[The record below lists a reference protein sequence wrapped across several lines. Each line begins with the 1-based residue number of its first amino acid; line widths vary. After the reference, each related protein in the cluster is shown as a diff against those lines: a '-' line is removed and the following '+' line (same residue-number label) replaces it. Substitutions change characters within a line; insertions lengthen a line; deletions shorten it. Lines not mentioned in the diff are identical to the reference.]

1 MFNNVITKN
10 IPRKM
15 LVLDV
20 GARDGLCEPFSNF
33 DKSTVTPILVEPD
46 KDEAK
51 RLSKVK
57 DNDSEIILP
66 YALWDKSG
74 ELTLNINKSPGTSSI
89 FKPNFEELDKFPE
102 CDRFLNEKKVK
113 LEGKTICELVAN
125 GVINDIDF
133 MKVDVQGGELQVIRG
148 GGEFL
153 KDNLIGIEVEVE
165 FLEMYKNQP
174 LFGDVEKYIRTHLG
188 LELWDIKKY
197 YWKYKTKKNMGAS
210 TKGRVI
216 FADVLF
222 FRPLTGIDDWL
233 SEFTLENANEKL
245 YMLLL
250 TLSVYGYYDYIE
262 ALLES
267 EVGMKYLDVESHKH
281 FSDFLEKNDNQLVK
295 NKYKSFFV
303 YKIFYTLAKLF
314 EPNHH
319 GWSAADPLLGN
330 KKKYKFWW

>member
-1 MFNNVITKN
+1 
-10 IPRKM
+10 M

-197 YWKYKTKKNMGAS
+197 YWKYKTKKIWAHQL
-210 TKGRVI
+210 KGE
-216 FADVLF
+216 LF
-222 FRPLTGIDDWL
+222 
-233 SEFTLENANEKL
+233 
-245 YMLLL
+245 LL
-250 TLSVYGYYDYIE
+250 
-262 ALLES
+262 
-267 EVGMKYLDVESHKH
+267 MC
-281 FSDFLEKNDNQLVK
+281 FFLGL
-295 NKYKSFFV
+295 
-303 YKIFYTLAKLF
+303 
-314 EPNHH
+314 
-319 GWSAADPLLGN
+319 
-330 KKKYKFWW
+330 

>member
-1 MFNNVITKN
+1 MFNNVIMKN
-10 IPRKM
+10 MPRKM
-15 LVLDV
+15 IVLDV
-20 GARDGLCEPFSNF
+20 GARGGLCEPFSDF
-33 DKSTVTPILVEPD
+33 DKSVITPILVEPD

-51 RLSKVK
+51 RLSRLK
-57 DNDSEIILP
+57 DNESEIILP

-89 FKPNFEELDKFPE
+89 YKSNFKELDNFPE
-102 CDRFLNEKKVK
+102 SDRFLNEKRVK
-113 LEGKTICELVAN
+113 LEGKTIDELAAN
-125 GVINDIDF
+125 GVINDVDF
-133 MKVDVQGGELQVIRG
+133 MKVDIQGGELQVIHG

-174 LFGDVEKYIRTHLG
+174 LFGDVEKYIRTNLG

-197 YWKYKTKKNMGAS
+197 YWKYKTKKNMSTS

-216 FADVLF
+216 FADALF
-222 FRPLTGIDDWL
+222 IRPLTDIDDWL
-233 SEFTLENANEKL
+233 SEFTLEKASQKL
-245 YMLLL
+245 YMLML
-250 TLSVYGYYDYIE
+250 TLSAYGYYDYIE

-267 EVGMKYLDVESHKH
+267 EVGIKHLDIESHKH
-281 FSDFLEKNDNQLVK
+281 FSDFLKKNDNQIVK

-319 GWSAADPLLGN
+319 GWSSADPLLGN